1 VVDSLPVKIQDGLR
15 YAESLI
21 KKTSIEEGIR
31 RAKSEGEHQDSPAD
45 KKKKLKEVYLV
56 NRKKFHSVATQAELS
71 SELDL
76 GLLGTE
82 DGHRIIQARI
92 RYLNIK
98 VS

>member
-1 VVDSLPVKIQDGLR
+1 MVDSLPVKIQDGLR

-31 RAKSEGEHQDSPAD
+31 RAKSEHHDSPAD
-45 KKKKLKEVYLV
+45 KRKKLKEVYLV
-56 NRKKFHSVATQAELS
+56 NKKKFHSVATQAELS